1 VINKKNILRD
11 RGGRPMLVLDIMTS
25 NVITIPSDTP
35 VLEAEQIMAFHRF
48 ERLPVVDK
56 GKLVGLVTKDNL
68 LKATPSDATSFS
80 RGELYYLLS
89 KLTVKEIMKKK
100 VVTVSPDTT
109 VEQAAAIAQKNRVGC
124 LLVLEGDRV
133 VGIVTTNDFF
143 YKILNPLLGLGEAGR
158 RIIVRGADDPG
169 KMQKVLEILKK
180 FDVEVKS
187 FCSLRANE
195 AEKNDFV
202 LHLNT
207 ENVDKLI
214 KQLKETGFEVEKRE
228 HIP

>member
-1 VINKKNILRD
+1 
-11 RGGRPMLVLDIMTS
+11 MLVQDIMTS

-35 VLEAEQIMAFHRF
+35 VLEAEKIMTFHRF

-68 LKATPSDATSFS
+68 LKASPSDATSFS
-80 RGELYYLLS
+80 RGELYYLMS

-100 VVTVSPDTT
+100 VVTVSPDTS
-109 VEQAAAIAQKNRVGC
+109 VEQAAAIAQQNKVGC
-124 LLVLEGDRV
+124 LPVLEGNKV

-143 YKILNPLLGLGEAGR
+143 YKILNPLLGLGEAGK
-158 RIIVRGADDPG
+158 RIIVRGAHEPEG
-169 KMQKVLEILKK
+169 MQKVLEVVRKS
-180 FDVEVKS
+180 DVEMKS
-187 FCSLRANE
+187 FCSLKATD

-207 ENVDKLI
+207 EDVDTLI
-214 KQLKETGFEVEKRE
+214 KQLKEMGFKVEARK
-228 HIP
+228 HTP

>member
-1 VINKKNILRD
+1 M
-11 RGGRPMLVLDIMTS
+11 GGKTMLVRDIMTS

-35 VLEAEQIMAFHRF
+35 VLEAEQIMTFHRF

-68 LKATPSDATSFS
+68 LKASPSDATSFS

-100 VVTVSPDTT
+100 VVTVSPDTS
-109 VEQAAAIAQKNRVGC
+109 VEKAAAIAQKNKVGC
-124 LLVLEGDRV
+124 LPVLEKDKV

-143 YKILNPLLGLGEAGR
+143 YKILNPLLGLGEAGK
-158 RIIVRGADDPG
+158 RIIVRGAHEPQR
-169 KMQKVLEILKK
+169 MQKVLEAVQKSNI
-180 FDVEVKS
+180 EVKS
-187 FCSLRANE
+187 FCSLKPTE

-207 ENVDKLI
+207 ENVATLI
-214 KQLKETGFEVEKRE
+214 KQLKEMGFTVEERE
-228 HIP
+228 HTIS

>member
-1 VINKKNILRD
+1 
-11 RGGRPMLVLDIMTS
+11 MLVRDIMTS

-35 VLEAEQIMAFHRF
+35 VLEAEQIMTFHRF

-100 VVTVSPDTT
+100 VVTVPPDTT

-124 LLVLEGDRV
+124 LPVVEGERV

-143 YKILNPLLGLGEAGR
+143 YKILNPLLGLGEGGR
-158 RIIVRGADDPG
+158 RIIVRGADDPE
-169 KMQKVLEILKK
+169 KMQKVL
-180 FDVEVKS
+180 DVLRKSDIEVKS
-187 FCSLRANE
+187 FCSLAANE

-207 ENVDKLI
+207 ENVDKLV
-214 KQLKETGFEVEKRE
+214 KQLQETGFKVEERE
-228 HIP
+228 HTPE

>member
-1 VINKKNILRD
+1 
-11 RGGRPMLVLDIMTS
+11 MLVRDIMTS

-100 VVTVSPDTT
+100 VVTVPPDTS

-124 LLVLEGDRV
+124 LPVLEGNKV

-143 YKILNPLLGLGEAGR
+143 YKILNPLLGLGEAGK
-158 RIIVRGADDPG
+158 RIIVRGANEPE
-169 KMQKVLEILKK
+169 KMQKVLEVVKK
-180 FDVEVKS
+180 ADIEMKS
-187 FCSLRANE
+187 FCSLKATD

-207 ENVDKLI
+207 EDVDTLI
-214 KQLKETGFEVEKRE
+214 KQLKEMGFKVEARK
-228 HIP
+228 HTP

>member
-1 VINKKNILRD
+1 
-11 RGGRPMLVLDIMTS
+11 MLVRDIMTS

-35 VLEAEQIMAFHRF
+35 VLEAEQIMTFHRF

-68 LKATPSDATSFS
+68 LKASPSDVTSFS

-100 VVTVSPDTT
+100 VVTVSPDTS

-124 LLVLEGDRV
+124 LPVLEGNKV

-143 YKILNPLLGLGEAGR
+143 YKILNPLLGLGQAGK
-158 RIIVRGADDPG
+158 RIIISRAGEPEG
-169 KMQKVLEILKK
+169 MHKVLDIVRRS
-180 FDVEVKS
+180 DIEVKS
-187 FCSLRANE
+187 FCSLKQSG

-207 ENVDKLI
+207 ENVDTLI
-214 KQLKETGFEVEKRE
+214 RQLKEMGFKVEESE
-228 HIP
+228 HTT

>member
-1 VINKKNILRD
+1 
-11 RGGRPMLVLDIMTS
+11 MLVRDIMTS

-35 VLEAEQIMAFHRF
+35 VLEAEQIMTFHRF

-68 LKATPSDATSFS
+68 LKASPSDATSFS

-100 VVTVSPDTT
+100 VVTVSPDTS
-109 VEQAAAIAQKNRVGC
+109 VEQAAAIAQQHRVGC
-124 LLVLEGDRV
+124 LPVLEGNKI

-143 YKILNPLLGLGEAGR
+143 YKILNPLLGLGEAGK
-158 RIIVRGADDPG
+158 RIIVRGANAPEG
-169 KMQKVLEILKK
+169 MQKVLEVVRKSDI
-180 FDVEVKS
+180 EMKS
-187 FCSLRANE
+187 FCSLKATD

-207 ENVDKLI
+207 ENVDTFI
-214 KQLKETGFEVEKRE
+214 KQLKEMGFKVETRE
-228 HIP
+228 HTP